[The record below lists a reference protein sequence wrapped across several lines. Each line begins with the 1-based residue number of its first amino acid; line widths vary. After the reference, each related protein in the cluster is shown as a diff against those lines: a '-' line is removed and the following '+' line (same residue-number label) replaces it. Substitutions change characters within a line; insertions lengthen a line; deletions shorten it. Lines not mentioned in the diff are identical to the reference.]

1 MRAVLLFLSLAAV
14 FLYATSMDEKIQA
27 SKKNLNKAAYQKKR
41 ASRQLSKI
49 ASDIKKTEKDIE
61 YLETKIAELGRN
73 QEESEEKLAVLK
85 AELERTMQ
93 TYRETSKELEE
104 KKRRFLSLLSDQ
116 LSIAYA
122 LQQFDRPTK
131 ESILSREV
139 YHTYKQYNAKTVK
152 KMKNEIK
159 VLKKRQEIKRN
170 LQERLQKEIEKIVSR
185 KKQYEEKKLEKK
197 DLLEKLAKDEE
208 RYTSKLQKLEDRQNA
223 LRATLAKL
231 NILRTKEVEEQRRRA
246 AARKEAM
253 RLEKE
258 RIRKMR
264 LAKAKAREKA
274 RRAQEALRRAKSEA
288 ERAKARKA
296 VKEAQKEAKVVYKES
311 AKVRQINSSY
321 KKPSIVA
328 YRGSKTISPIDGA
341 KVVKRFGTYIDP
353 IYKMKI
359 FNDSVTLQAPTSD
372 AKVKN
377 VLNGKVVFSG
387 QTSMLGKVV
396 VIAHANRLHT
406 VYAGLSKIAPTV
418 KVGKKLRKGYVV
430 GKVTRKLIFQATKNS
445 KHINPLRLIR
455 I

>member
-1 MRAVLLFLSLAAV
+1 
-14 FLYATSMDEKIQA
+14 MDEKINT
-27 SKKNLNKAAYQKKR
+27 SKKSLNAAAYQKKQT
-41 ASRQLSKI
+41 SRQLSKI
-49 ASDIKKTEKDIE
+49 ASDIKKAEKDIE
-61 YLETKIAELGRN
+61 YLETKIAELGHN
-73 QEESEEKLAVLK
+73 QEESEQKLAVLK
-85 AELERTMQ
+85 AELEHTNQ
-93 TYRETSKELEE
+93 TYKETSRELAE
-104 KKRRFLSLLSDQ
+104 KKKRFLSLLSDR

-122 LQQFDRPTK
+122 MQQFERPTR

-139 YHTYKQYNAKTVK
+139 YRGYKQYNAKSVA
-152 KMKNEIK
+152 KMKREIET
-159 VLKKRQEIKRN
+159 LKKRQKVKRN
-170 LQERLQKEIEKIVSR
+170 LQVMLQKEIKKIISR
-185 KKQYEEKKLEKK
+185 RKEYEEKKEEKK
-197 DLLEKLAKDEE
+197 SLLEKLAKDEE
-208 RYTSKLQKLEDRQNA
+208 RYTSKLQKLEDKQNA

-231 NILRTKEVEEQRRRA
+231 NILRAKEVEEQKRRA

-288 ERAKARKA
+288 ERAKARRA

-321 KKPSIVA
+321 KRPSIVA
-328 YRGSKTISPIDGA
+328 YRGRMTISPIDGA
-341 KVVKRFGTYIDP
+341 KVVKHFGTYIDP

-359 FNDSVTLQAPTSD
+359 FNDSVTLLAPTTD

-396 VIAHANRLHT
+396 VIAHANKLHT

-418 KVGKKLRKGYVV
+418 RVGKKLRKGYVV